1 MPPSVL
7 DGLLNWPSAKL
18 ASRAGSRGPTANTI
32 CRCNFRIPG
41 FCSSAVGILI
51 VPTQASILS
60 RCRAPRCDRRPV
72 MPKRNLRK
80 RLENNLRTSG
90 EKIVTRYNPT
100 SEWTARQLLEAFPW
114 DNAPRYLLRDRD
126 RVYGEKFCET
136 AKSMGIREVLA
147 APRSPW
153 QNPFAERLLGSI
165 RRECLDHVI
174 VFHEAG

>member
-1 MPPSVL
+1 MPPSAP
-7 DGLLNWPSAKL
+7 DGLLNWPSPKP

-72 MPKRNLRK
+72 RPQRNLRK

-90 EKIVTRYNPT
+90 EKIVTRYTQSKIRSVPIT
-100 SEWTARQLLEAFPW
+100 ESTHYQRFRPLHILFIH
-114 DNAPRYLLRDRD
+114 RDA
-126 RVYGEKFCET
+126 ET
-136 AKSMGIREVLA
+136 VECCLQELKKAQFIVSADIALNLAKC
-147 APRSPW
+147 
-153 QNPFAERLLGSI
+153 AE
-165 RRECLDHVI
+165 
-174 VFHEAG
+174 